1 MLRCD
6 RCGIDLPGNPLRC
19 PLCQSALSGTPDN
32 TGNRF
37 PVPNTLPKASRK
49 LLALIAFGTVCASVI
64 SVVINLI
71 RPAGGWWSLFVITG
85 FASLWID
92 FAVLIRKRNNLTKDV
107 LWQAV
112 VVSLLAYLWDR
123 FTGFHGWSLDY
134 VLPILCTCAM
144 IAITLIA
151 QIQKLHIQDYI
162 LYLFMDCMLGIIS
175 FVLIRAR
182 IVRVITPCAICF
194 GASVIFLAALLFF
207 ERKALWEEIQ
217 RRLHW

>member
-1 MLRCD
+1 M
-6 RCGIDLPGNPLRC
+6 PFQKP
-19 PLCQSALSGTPDN
+19 A
-32 TGNRF
+32 
-37 PVPNTLPKASRK
+37 
-49 LLALIAFGTVCASVI
+49 VI
-64 SVVINLI
+64 SIVINLI

-134 VLPILCTCAM
+134 VLPILVTCAM